1 MREFCR
7 CRWERKRR
15 RHGRC
20 PTRTA
25 KMMQTMLPLLMM
37 LLPLLMMLLLQI
49 PNENETMAVAD
60 SQIVAAKAGECKAHD
75 AKRKPDCKRLR
86 VHKVH

>member
-1 MREFCR
+1 
-7 CRWERKRR
+7 
-15 RHGRC
+15 
-20 PTRTA
+20 
-25 KMMQTMLPLLMM
+25 MMQTM
-37 LLPLLMMLLLQI
+37 LPLLMMLLLQI